1 MNVAVSYLAKFSTL
15 LAAPRPDAALTGT
28 MVSAGPLRPSSPR
41 WRRRFEPSA
50 RLMIGPP
57 AAFVPRPLQSDVGRD
72 QVNLLKRFDRSWE
85 TEELRMYR
93 DMVRRFV
100 DREIAPNSQRWRNEH
115 RVEAEV
121 WRSAGAA
128 GVLCPAVPI
137 KYGGGGAPF
146 AAELVVIEELA
157 RALETGWGFGVHSSV
172 VADYVTRYG
181 TDEQRERW
189 LPGMAAGTLIGA
201 IAMTERLDGEVV
213 VDGRSVQGHRPLPS
227 ILWWPGLYGGTTDS
241 RDVCGCARPEDLRR
255 RKRNHEGGHRALAL
269 VRRST

>member
-1 MNVAVSYLAKFSTL
+1 METSFRAKCSVN
-15 LAAPRPDAALTGT
+15 D
-28 MVSAGPLRPSSPR
+28 
-41 WRRRFEPSA
+41 WSA
-50 RLMIGPP
+50 RGIRT
-57 AAFVPRPLQSDVGRD
+57 AALQSDVGRD